1 MKAEFKT
8 SKHGL
13 CLEITATTD
22 ADKQQIQEFM
32 RARQTAHK
40 PKLKLLR
47 VSDKETQL
55 KIAHVRLIN
64 IPYRNITFKEE
75 QNFINGDEYKYVRAL
90 KIKGENEWL
99 CVSNFWE
106 QSMFSYPLKF
116 VIISRNSI
124 NNTQV
129 KIIEQFTCSSIG
141 ELESRM
147 NKY

>member
-64 IPYRNITFKEE
+64 KAYRDAT
-75 QNFINGDEYKYVRAL
+75 FINEPAIANGESFSWKRYLKVEGD
-90 KIKGENEWL
+90 NEWL
-99 CVSNFWE
+99 CISSFW
-106 QSMFSYPLKF
+106 SDDALRNYPLTF
-116 VIISRNSI
+116 VIIVKNRGKA
-124 NNTQV
+124 QV
-129 KIIEQFTCSSIG
+129 LEQFTCSSIG